1 MVLGNARLR
10 IADPQFLRRMAR
22 TLGAG
27 TASLVLLAGTV
38 TVLGAAVTVLD
49 SAPAAAALSC
59 TDTWTGGAGT
69 TDWNTALNWN
79 AGLPNGSS
87 DVCIPAN
94 ATVVAPNAAFGVN
107 ELTVSSGST
116 LTVGVS
122 GGTGTASLSV
132 GAGLEND
139 GTLTAGPS
147 GASGFA
153 GMTLNGPITNTGA
166 LTADGTVTIANST
179 VSTVTNQGT
188 WTLGTSA
195 ALSIVNGASSFVQ
208 SGSSAQLTDLNTTG
222 NTATSNNN
230 SFSDGGN
237 LTIDG
242 GTICGTAPNLRGEV
256 RAPAR

>member
-1 MVLGNARLR
+1 MIFGSSPPAGPACGSGPTDQIDASANTNSLVGTVPAAYTISVLGGA
-10 IADPQFLRRMAR
+10 
-22 TLGAG
+22 TLETTTSVTNNGAIILDFGHFSASTAATTFTNAG
-27 TASLVLLAGTV
+27 TFDVPASASGSDLNAVSFINSPTGTFSV
-38 TVLGAAVTVLD
+38 ET
-49 SAPAAAALSC
+49 S
-59 TDTWTGGAGT
+59 
-69 TDWNTALNWN
+69 TAL
-79 AGLPNGSS
+79 
-87 DVCIPAN
+87 
-94 ATVVAPNAAFGVN
+94 
-107 ELTVSSGST
+107 
-116 LTVGVS
+116 
-122 GGTGTASLSV
+122 
-132 GAGLEND
+132 
-139 GTLTAGPS
+139 
-147 GASGFA
+147 
-153 GMTLNGPITNTGA
+153 
-166 LTADGTVTIANST
+166 TIANST